1 MTTPDQVYQ
10 IVEEYFKRPKPEGP
24 VKNLRPVNLLPVIR
38 KVLSKSVLKRSEK
51 AIEGYLSKT
60 QAEHI
65 EQEGAPEM

>member
-1 MTTPDQVYQ
+1 M
-10 IVEEYFKRPKPEGP
+10 
-24 VKNLRPVNLLPVIR
+24 KNLRPVNLLPVIR

>member
-10 IVEEYFKRPKPEGP
+10 IVGEYFKRPKPEGP
-24 VKNLRPVNLLPVIR
+24 VKNLRPVDLLPVIR
-38 KVLSKSVLKRSEK
+38 KVLSKGVLKRSEK